1 MKLKLFMSVA
11 CVSIRKKVA
20 GLRALLRA
28 VRLNRQQPATGA
40 AAHRLGLSSWHRS
53 VREPLLVVAHQAI
66 LRVLYAYFTGMRR
79 EDCIQVSIPLNTI
92 IKITPTSRGF
102 DEERFHPIGDCT
114 LDPHLLDPASH

>member
-1 MKLKLFMSVA
+1 MPVA
-11 CVSIRKKVA
+11 SGA
-20 GLRALLRA
+20 SSLPDYT
-28 VRLNRQQPATGA
+28 NQQERQ
-40 AAHRLGLSSWHRS
+40 
-53 VREPLLVVAHQAI
+53 REPLLVVAHQAI